1 LGEYG
6 KKDLR
11 KIYGKKRFGG
21 KYVGEKEFEEK
32 YMGDIIVIPIQV
44 LPSGRFTFDVDNF
57 VDKLI
62 TINTMLITL
71 LIC

>member
-1 LGEYG
+1 MEKRFGVKYMGEKG
-6 KKDLR
+6 
-11 KIYGKKRFGG
+11 FGG
-21 KYVGEKEFEEK
+21 KYV
-32 YMGDIIVIPIQV
+32 GDIIVIPIQV
-44 LPSGRFTFDVDNF
+44 LPPGRFTFDVDNF

>member
-1 LGEYG
+1 MG
-6 KKDLR
+6 KKE
-11 KIYGKKRFGG
+11 FG
-21 KYVGEKEFEEK
+21 EK

-44 LPSGRFTFDVDNF
+44 LPFGRFTFDVDNF